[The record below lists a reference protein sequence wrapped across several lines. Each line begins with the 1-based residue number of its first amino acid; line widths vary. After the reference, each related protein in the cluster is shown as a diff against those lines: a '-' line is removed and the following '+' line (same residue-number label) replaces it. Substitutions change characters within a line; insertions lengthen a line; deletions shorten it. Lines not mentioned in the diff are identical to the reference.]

1 MWTEELFNTKKPV
14 IGMIHLLGMPTDPK
28 YDAEGGIGK
37 ILEAARKD
45 LHALQ
50 DGGIDGVLFCNEF
63 SIPYTDNVRTVTIAT
78 MARVI
83 GQLMP
88 EIKVPHGVC
97 VAMDPLKGYDLAAAV
112 EAKFIRQTI
121 HGATAGVYGIT
132 NVQPGEVERHKTEVG
147 CKDIKTLT
155 PVIPEGTKQL
165 AERTIEEVAKTLSF
179 NVNPSALLIYSHTP
193 GSGIDVNQV
202 TKVKGVTDIPVFAS
216 NGVKPDTIKDIFA
229 VADGCVVGTGIKVDG
244 KFENPV
250 DIDRTRALM
259 AAARAV
265 RGEDNED

>member
-1 MWTEELFNTKKPV
+1 MWTEELFHTGKPV

-28 YDAEGGIGK
+28 YDPDGGIQK
-37 ILEAARKD
+37 ILDTARRD

-63 SIPYTDNVRTVTIAT
+63 SIPYTDNVKPVTIAV
-78 MARVI
+78 MARII
-83 GQLMP
+83 GELME

-121 HGATAGVYGIT
+121 HGTTAGVYGIT
-132 NVQPGEVERHKTEVG
+132 NVQPGEVERHKVEVG

-155 PVIPEGTKQL
+155 PVIPEGTEQVAK
-165 AERTIEEVAKTLSF
+165 RPIEEVAKTLCF
-179 NVNPSALLIYSHTP
+179 NVNPSALLIYSNTP
-193 GSGIDVNQV
+193 GSSIDVAQV
-202 TKVKGVTDIPVFAS
+202 SKVKGVTDTPVFAS
-216 NGVKPDTIKDIFA
+216 NGVKPETVKDILA
-229 VADGCVVGTGIKVDG
+229 VADGCIVGTGIKVDG

-250 DIDRTRALM
+250 DPERTKELM
-259 AAARAV
+259 ANAREA
-265 RGEDNED
+265 RGES